1 MSLRTLHKHRT
12 DATYA
17 QCHSPNMS
25 SKATKHKRHA
35 INRFNRAFRRT
46 QREVIAVALI
56 SEV

>member
-17 QCHSPNMS
+17 QWDSSNMS

-35 INRFNRAFRRT
+35 INRFNRALRRT
-46 QREVIAVALI
+46 QREVIAVALL

>member
-17 QCHSPNMS
+17 QCDSSSMS
-25 SKATKHKRHA
+25 SKATKHKRYA
-35 INRFNRAFRRT
+35 ISRFNRALRRT
-46 QREVIAVALI
+46 QREVIAVALL